1 MYMQVFLT
9 ASATLRQ
16 QVAKAFRKL
25 QANVLCDAEESK
37 RLEELS
43 KAEYHS
49 LANVPAEAFPL
60 FWTTRQFLRALDAT
74 VETPFFPRC

>member
-1 MYMQVFLT
+1 MQVFLT

-25 QANVLCDAEESK
+25 QANVLCDPEESQ

-43 KAEYHS
+43 RAEYHS
-49 LANVPAEAFPL
+49 LAGIPSDAFPL

-74 VETPFFPRC
+74 LPQPFFPR